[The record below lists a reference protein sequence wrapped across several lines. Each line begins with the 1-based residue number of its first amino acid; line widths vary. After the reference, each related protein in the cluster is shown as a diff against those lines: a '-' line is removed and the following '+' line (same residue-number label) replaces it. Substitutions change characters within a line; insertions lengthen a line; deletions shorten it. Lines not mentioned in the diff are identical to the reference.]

1 MNEPMKM
8 SHLRWLFV
16 TGVVGFA
23 GCSNEPA
30 VKPKEERPS
39 KVNVDVKDG
48 VDVDVKRANGRDVD
62 VDVKDGKVNVD
73 VK

>member
-1 MNEPMKM
+1 MKI

-16 TGVVGFA
+16 TSVVGFA
-23 GCSNEPA
+23 GCAEQPRA
-30 VKPKEERPS
+30 APRKEEQPG
-39 KVNVDVKDG
+39 KVNVDVRDG
-48 VDVDVKRANGRDVD
+48 VDVDVRRENGRKVD